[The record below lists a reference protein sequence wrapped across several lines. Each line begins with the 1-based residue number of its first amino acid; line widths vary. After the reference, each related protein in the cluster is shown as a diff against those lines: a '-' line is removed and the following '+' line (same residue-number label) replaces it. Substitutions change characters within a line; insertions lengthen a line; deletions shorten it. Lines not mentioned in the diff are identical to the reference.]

1 MATPPVSRKLAV
13 PLALALVYVFWGST
27 APAMKIAVETIPAFA
42 MVSIRF
48 AIAGS
53 ILWLWCRYRNVAR
66 PTRRE
71 WGGAAVT
78 AVILLVAG
86 NAVFA
91 WAVHYMPS
99 GIGALFFALSPLWM
113 AMIGFG
119 LYRERLAPLGLFGL
133 GLGLAGMLYLYLPS
147 GGQNLPLVPAL
158 LGVFCSMAW
167 ALGSMLQRRLAASDV
182 VQMSAMQM
190 LVASVVLALAAWLAG
205 ERLSL
210 AEFTPS
216 ALGALGYLIFFG
228 SIVGFSAFLWL
239 MNNVPTTL
247 ASTYSYV
254 NPIVSLAIGVGFLH
268 ERFDW
273 HLAVGATFIVAGVA
287 AMMLAPRPTR
297 SLTERATMAKARERD
312 LRATDSR

>member
-1 MATPPVSRKLAV
+1 VAESAVTTSPRATGTLAV

-27 APAMKIAVETIPAFA
+27 APAMKIAVASIPAFA
-42 MVSIRF
+42 MVSLRF
-48 AIAGS
+48 AIAGT
-53 ILWLWCRYRNVAR
+53 ILWCWCRYRRVAL
-66 PTRRE
+66 PSVRE
-71 WGGAAVT
+71 WSGAAVT
-78 AVILLVAG
+78 GLILLVAS

-91 WAVHYMPS
+91 YAVHYMPS
-99 GIGALFFALSPLWM
+99 GVGALFFALAPLWM
-113 AMIGFG
+113 AVLGYA

-133 GLGLAGMLYLYLPS
+133 ALGLAGMLYLYSPT
-147 GGQNLPLVPAL
+147 GGQHLPLVPAL

-190 LVASVVLALAAWLAG
+190 LVAAAVLAPAAWLGG
-205 ERLSL
+205 ERLTV

-216 ALGALGYLIFFG
+216 SLGALCYLILFG

-268 ERFDW
+268 EIFDW
-273 HLAVGATFIVAGVA
+273 HLALGSTLIVAGVA
-287 AMMLAPRPTR
+287 AMMLAPRPTQ
-297 SLTERATMAKARERD
+297 AG
-312 LRATDSR
+312 LRPLAHR